1 MKNSGMR
8 ELPPLRRTKGAS
20 INRSLI
26 AFILIL
32 AGAAYFVFVRSSE
45 PTQDATAKDTVT
57 ETSPEN
63 ETAEA
68 SPPAEE
74 ATASQ
79 ETASSA
85 NDQSVSQDA
94 SPKTEA
100 SAEGQA
106 PVSAPAVSSYVSH
119 KGDTLKKIALKLYG
133 KADSVAALAK
143 KNPTIKLKQ
152 VLPAGVTILLP
163 AELKPS
169 PKK

>member
-45 PTQDATAKDTVT
+45 PPQDATAKDTVT

-74 ATASQ
+74 VTASQ

-119 KGDTLKKIALKLYG
+119 KGDTLKKIALLVVKLRRRR
-133 KADSVAALAK
+133 KLHKRERAK
-143 KNPTIKLKQ
+143 RI
-152 VLPAGVTILLP
+152 PAQTKTVDRLQ
-163 AELKPS
+163 
-169 PKK
+169 

>member
-20 INRSLI
+20 ISRSLI

-32 AGAAYFVFVRSSE
+32 AGAGYFVFVRSSE
-45 PTQDATAKDTVT
+45 PPQDATAKDTVT

-100 SAEGQA
+100 SAKDKRQ
-106 PVSAPAVSSYVSH
+106 
-119 KGDTLKKIALKLYG
+119 
-133 KADSVAALAK
+133 SVRRLCRRM
-143 KNPTIKLKQ
+143 
-152 VLPAGVTILLP
+152 
-163 AELKPS
+163 
-169 PKK
+169 